1 MKRQLCGTVAFAV
14 CGSFCTLGAAVAQA
28 EQLVRQGWELLPV
41 MSYAAS
47 GLNTRFGRA
56 DEWKERLET
65 LTGHRVL
72 DTLQDVEPLGPRQL
86 ARALVVAPC
95 TGTTLARLAAGLSDT
110 PVTLAAKSLLRVG
123 CPVLLAVSTNDG
135 LGASGEN
142 IARLMQRKHYY
153 FVPYGQDDA
162 AQKPQSLKADL
173 TLLPAALEAALHDQ
187 QLQPVLREWN

>member
-56 DEWKERLET
+56 DEWKNRLET

-162 AQKPQSLKADL
+162 AQKPQSLKANL
-173 TLLPAALEAALHDQ
+173 TLLPAALEAALHGQ

>member
-1 MKRQLCGTVAFAV
+1 MKRQLRGTVAFAV

-56 DEWKERLET
+56 DEWKARLET

-153 FVPYGQDDA
+153 FVPLRQDA
-162 AQKPQSLKADL
+162 PAEKPASMVADF
-173 TLLPAALEAALHDQ
+173 TKLPETVALARDGKQ
-187 QLQPVLREWN
+187 IQPIFG

>member
-162 AQKPQSLKADL
+162 AQKPQSLKANL
-173 TLLPAALEAALHDQ
+173 TLLPAALEAALHGQ

>member
-1 MKRQLCGTVAFAV
+1 MNTQHRGRAAFAV
-14 CGSFCTLGAAVAQA
+14 CGSFCTLGAAAAQA

-123 CPVLLAVSTNDG
+123 CPVVVAVSTNDG

-142 IARLMQRKHYY
+142 IARLRQRKHYY
-153 FVPYGQDDA
+153 FVPYGQDDPVE
-162 AQKPQSLKADL
+162 KPQSLKADL
-173 TLLPAALEAALHDQ
+173 SLLPAALEAALQ
-187 QLQPVLREWN
+187 GRQLQPMLRMF